1 MISRAEAK
9 MINRLTTHRY
19 SLKKQIL
26 SSMKMNRSK
35 LYTAVI
41 TACLLSATLCLAT
54 EKSRLVVNL
63 ESGKQQ
69 TIITYGT
76 SLTAGGAWVKQ
87 LQQAL
92 NSSYPGKAKVINS
105 GKGAMWSKWGVDN
118 LDKRVIEKKPDT
130 ILIEF
135 AINDAFLRY
144 KTSVEQAQSNLENMI
159 ERILKSNSKCE
170 IVLMVMNPPVGV
182 PLERRPKIKDYYQ
195 MYRDVAKARKL
206 LLIDHYPKWKRILNE
221 DPKLFNK
228 YVPDGIHP
236 GAEGCKVVILPNI
249 MKALGI
255 EAEQ

>member
-19 SLKKQIL
+19 SLKKQIP

-92 NSSYPGKAKVINS
+92 ESSYPGKAKVINS

-118 LDKRVIEKKPDT
+118 LDKRVIQKKPDT
-130 ILIEF
+130 VLIEF
-135 AINDAFLRY
+135 AINDAYLPY
-144 KTSVEQAQSNLENMI
+144 KTSVKQAQSNLENMI
-159 ERILKSNSKCE
+159 ERVLQAHPKCE
-170 IVLMVMNPPVGV
+170 IILMVMNPPVGV
-182 PLERRPKIKDYYQ
+182 HLQRRPKIKDYYQ
-195 MYRDVAKARKL
+195 MYRELAKERNF
-206 LLIDHYPKWKRILNE
+206 LLIDHYPQWEKILNK
-221 DPKLFNK
+221 DADLFKK

-236 GAEGCKVVILPNI
+236 GPEGCKAVITPNMI
-249 MKALGI
+249 SALGI
-255 EAEQ
+255 RVE